1 MGCKISLFEPGGKQK
16 HKQMKSFKNNSLKGQ
31 TYEAPQME
39 IIVIEPQGV
48 LCGSGRD
55 AATSTAGAGVQA
67 RI

>member
-1 MGCKISLFEPGGKQK
+1 
-16 HKQMKSFKNNSLKGQ
+16 MKSFKNNSLKGQ

-48 LCGSGRD
+48 LCGSGRN